1 LYSEKGKALSTTAE
15 KPISE
20 VVGVKVRIAPDL
32 CFPKKALDRPDHLLH
47 RWRAQEERHMW
58 LHINLVV
65 YCCKKVNIGSTW
77 GW

>member
-1 LYSEKGKALSTTAE
+1 MGRSLESRIRLYSEKGKALSTTAE

-47 RWRAQEERHMW
+47 REGTRRKAHVATYQS
-58 LHINLVV
+58 
-65 YCCKKVNIGSTW
+65 CCLLL
-77 GW
+77 